1 VQSILRG
8 LHHARVWQYLVFV
21 RYFLPTLV
29 TLSGVI
35 SFLDAIRIPNQGLQG
50 PAGLIL
56 AITGGF
62 WLLQRLR
69 SSDD

>member
-1 VQSILRG
+1 M
-8 LHHARVWQYLVFV
+8 WQYLVFV